1 MQHAFASSR
10 QLLSPFKEATKQI
23 LMITDGEPTAHI
35 EGGRPFFNYPPTY
48 RTIQETLREVRRCT
62 QEGITIN
69 TFMLETSPYLMDFVN
84 RMTQINK
91 GRALYTTPDSLG
103 QYLLV
108 DYLTNRTKRI
118 RS

>member
-1 MQHAFASSR
+1 
-10 QLLSPFKEATKQI
+10 
-23 LMITDGEPTAHI
+23 
-35 EGGRPFFNYPPTY
+35 
-48 RTIQETLREVRRCT
+48 
-62 QEGITIN
+62 
-69 TFMLETSPYLMDFVN
+69 MDFVN

-103 QYLLV
+103 QYVLV